1 MNAFSIWLKNIVII
15 TATVT
20 LLHLILPKSMGKYV
34 KIVTGFIV
42 VLAMIQPFTNVLNT
56 DFYLQNLM
64 LKHDLIMKES
74 TVNQMKPV
82 SADEITANETELT
95 VQVYKDKLSQNIE
108 QNIGENLNLKVKV
121 ALEIYEDLE
130 QEDFGTLKSA
140 QVTLLSDE
148 KDPTINPI
156 EKVQIGKEDEKQ
168 AIDEKTTKNINN
180 FFLNFYNL
188 ESENISISERK

>member
-1 MNAFSIWLKNIVII
+1 
-15 TATVT
+15 
-20 LLHLILPKSMGKYV
+20 MGKYV

>member
-42 VLAMIQPFTNVLNT
+42 VLAMVQPFTNVLNT

-64 LKHDLIMKES
+64 LKHDLIMKEN
-74 TVNQMKPV
+74 TVSQMDPL
-82 SADEITANETELT
+82 SDEKITANEKELT
-95 VQVYKDKLSQNIE
+95 VQLYKDKLSENIE
-108 QNIGENLNLKVKV
+108 QNIGENFNLKVEV
-121 ALEIYEDLE
+121 NLEIYEDLN
-130 QEDFGTLKSA
+130 QDDFGTLKKA
-140 QVTLLSDE
+140 QVILLTEEDDSVINPVEKIEIE
-148 KDPTINPI
+148 KDNT
-156 EKVQIGKEDEKQ
+156 KET
-168 AIDEKTTKNINN
+168 IDEKTTKDIKN

-188 ESENISISERK
+188 KSENISISERK

>member
-42 VLAMIQPFTNVLNT
+42 VLAMVQPFTNVLNT

-64 LKHDLIMKES
+64 LKHDLIMKEN
-74 TVNQMKPV
+74 TVSQMDPL
-82 SADEITANETELT
+82 SDEKITANEKELT
-95 VQVYKDKLSQNIE
+95 VQLYKDKLSENIE
-108 QNIGENLNLKVKV
+108 QNIGENFNLKVEV
-121 ALEIYEDLE
+121 NLEIYEDLN
-130 QEDFGTLKSA
+130 QDDFGTLKKA
-140 QVTLLSDE
+140 QVILLTEEDDSVINPVEKIEIE
-148 KDPTINPI
+148 KDNT
-156 EKVQIGKEDEKQ
+156 KET
-168 AIDEKTTKNINN
+168 IDEKTTKDINN

-188 ESENISISERK
+188 KSENISISERK

>member
-42 VLAMIQPFTNVLNT
+42 VLAMVQPFTNVLNT

-64 LKHDLIMKES
+64 LKHDLIMKEN
-74 TVNQMKPV
+74 TVTQMEPV
-82 SADEITANETELT
+82 SAKNITSKERELT
-95 VQVYKDKLSQNIE
+95 VSLYKDKLSENIE
-108 QNIGENLNLKVKV
+108 QNIGQNLNLDVEV
-121 ALEIYEDLE
+121 NLEIYEDLT
-130 QEDFGTLKSA
+130 QDDFGTLKKA
-140 QVTLLSDE
+140 QVVVLAQKDESAIDPIKKVEIKKDNPKKTVDE
-148 KDPTINPI
+148 K
-156 EKVQIGKEDEKQ
+156 V
-168 AIDEKTTKNINN
+168 TKDIKN

>member
-42 VLAMIQPFTNVLNT
+42 VLAMVQPFTNVLNT

-64 LKHDLIMKES
+64 LKHDLIMKEN
-74 TVNQMKPV
+74 TVNQMEPASTEK
-82 SADEITANETELT
+82 ITANEKELT
-95 VQVYKDKLSQNIE
+95 VQLYKDKLSENIE
-108 QNIGENLNLKVKV
+108 QNIAENLNLKVDV
-121 ALEIYEDLE
+121 SLEIHEDLN
-130 QEDFGTLKSA
+130 QDDFGTLKNA
-140 QVTLLSDE
+140 QVILLAQEDDSV
-148 KDPTINPI
+148 IHPI
-156 EKVQIGKEDEKQ
+156 EKIEVKKGDTKET
-168 AIDEKTTKNINN
+168 IDEKTTKDINN

-188 ESENISISERK
+188 KSENISISERK

>member
-42 VLAMIQPFTNVLNT
+42 VLAMVQPFTNVLNT

-64 LKHDLIMKES
+64 LKHDLIMKEN
-74 TVNQMKPV
+74 TVTQMEPV
-82 SADEITANETELT
+82 SAKNITSKERELT
-95 VQVYKDKLSQNIE
+95 VSLYKEKLSENIE
-108 QNIGENLNLKVKV
+108 QNIGQNLNLDVEV
-121 ALEIYEDLE
+121 NLEIYEDLT
-130 QEDFGTLKSA
+130 QDDFGTLKKA
-140 QVTLLSDE
+140 QVVVLAQKDGSTIDPIKKVEVKKDNPKKTVDE
-148 KDPTINPI
+148 K
-156 EKVQIGKEDEKQ
+156 V
-168 AIDEKTTKNINN
+168 TKDIKN